1 MVLLPSIFDGL
12 AKSMT
17 MKKGSK
23 SFGDDIGKETANAL
37 SKEAKKNE
45 LISRSS
51 GIVKSQ
57 NSDNLSS
64 IFSKRG
70 KKGINQDCLVVWE
83 EFGCQEDMV
92 FCGIFDGHGQWGHLV
107 SKRVRE
113 SLPSSL
119 LCNWQNTLSQTSLD
133 LNFEIENDRDLHW
146 FGTWK
151 ESFFKTYAAI
161 DQELKHNNEIDTFL
175 SANVGDSRAVLATT
189 SENGNLVALQLTIDF
204 KPNIPEEAERIIKSK
219 GRVFCLEDEPGVYR
233 VWRPNGKSPGLA
245 ISRAFGDYS
254 VKEFGLISTPHV
266 THTNISTNDHFVI
279 LASDGKEKSARRLVE
294 CAARAWKSKRRGIAQ
309 DDISAICL
317 FFHSPTTNISTAL
330 QPNDFLVSRFSTL
343 SSCKSV

>member
-23 SFGDDIGKETANAL
+23 SFGEDIGKETANAL

-107 SKRVRE
+107 SKRGERLIV
-113 SLPSSL
+113 
-119 LCNWQNTLSQTSLD
+119 
-133 LNFEIENDRDLHW
+133 
-146 FGTWK
+146 
-151 ESFFKTYAAI
+151 
-161 DQELKHNNEIDTFL
+161 
-175 SANVGDSRAVLATT
+175 ANVGDSRAVLATT

-204 KPNIPEEAERIIKSK
+204 KPNIPEEAERIINSK

-266 THTNISTNDHFVI
+266 WDVISNQEAVEI
-279 LASDGKEKSARRLVE
+279 VSCSVEKEKSARRLVE